1 MKQES
6 LYRQLA
12 DDAFKDAAEEENAQ
26 LLAQWKVLGADGWNS
41 RLNPTTP
48 AKKTHWS
55 LGVIEQPPFRL
66 PLWRHGIKSLPWPF
80 FFGQP
85 RYSISL
91 TTSR

>member
-1 MKQES
+1 MWFLCWFNNNKKFGGRMKQES

-55 LGVIEQPPFRL
+55 LGVSATPV
-66 PLWRHGIKSLPWPF
+66 
-80 FFGQP
+80 
-85 RYSISL
+85 
-91 TTSR
+91 